1 MIDSKSCFTYHF
13 SDCFSLQCTGSSELF
28 CPKGVNLRMNFL
40 FMFSLTRTKGSLSI
54 KKMVIHMQNYYYY
67 MRYAN
72 QPIYEQIVL
81 HFSCLAS
88 QPSTS
93 TSQLKI
99 IKNNYKKKKI
109 EMNKAG
115 KRHTLWLLRLYN
127 RKFIVL
133 VL

>member
-1 MIDSKSCFTYHF
+1 
-13 SDCFSLQCTGSSELF
+13 
-28 CPKGVNLRMNFL
+28 
-40 FMFSLTRTKGSLSI
+40 
-54 KKMVIHMQNYYYY
+54 MQNYYYY